1 MMRPQPE
8 TLAGL
13 AFVLALHAAALHAL
27 VESSADS
34 LAARG
39 DNLVRQ
45 FHRPAGT
52 GKSGIEPQR
61 PPPPA
66 PRPVEKPRS
75 RQLVAQAPVL
85 KATDSTAPPPPE
97 TPVPEPVVQAQPMPL
112 PAGPLALS
120 TDLATDCP
128 ERPAPIYP
136 PLSRRLRETGQVVL
150 RVELNESGKV
160 ASAHVDHSSGHSR
173 LDEAALSA
181 VRAWRCTPA
190 TRSGLRVRAVALQPF
205 KFILHGN

>member
-13 AFVLALHAAALHAL
+13 AFVLALHAAALHGLWSHRLIPSPLEATTL
-27 VESSADS
+27 FVNFIAPPAPEK
-34 LAARG
+34 AA
-39 DNLVRQ
+39 
-45 FHRPAGT
+45 
-52 GKSGIEPQR
+52 EPER
-61 PPPPA
+61 PPPPV
-66 PRPVEKPRS
+66 PKPVEKPRS

>member
-13 AFVLALHAAALHAL
+13 VFVLALHAAALYGLWSHRLIPSPLEATTL
-27 VESSADS
+27 FVNFIAPPAPEK
-34 LAARG
+34 AAA
-39 DNLVRQ
+39 
-45 FHRPAGT
+45 P
-52 GKSGIEPQR
+52 ER

-66 PRPVEKPRS
+66 PKPVEKPRS

-85 KATDSTAPPPPE
+85 KATDYTAPPPE
-97 TPVPEPVVQAQPMPL
+97 TPVPEPDVQAPPMPL
-112 PAGPLALS
+112 PAGALALS
-120 TDLATDCP
+120 SELAMACP

-160 ASAHVDHSSGHSR
+160 AFAHVERSSGHSR

-190 TRSGLRVRAVALQPF
+190 TRSGLPVRAVALQPF